1 MGVLQLSENDSRFVT
16 RTEWLDNNIEV
27 DEKIDKVDRKHT
39 DALNN
44 LSIKVE
50 RQSILQEQSL
60 VSQKKSEKHL
70 EKLSE
75 TMGSFG
81 NKFTDMEYQVKDHSR
96 QLETVSEV
104 IKKKKDYS
112 ATVVG
117 AVITGIF
124 GVIVASIGFAAAFF

>member
-1 MGVLQLSENDSRFVT
+1 MPERDDRFVS
-16 RTEWLDNNIEV
+16 RTEWLDNNIKV
-27 DEKIDKVDRKHT
+27 DEKIDKIDRKHT

-44 LSIKVE
+44 LTVKVE
-50 RQSILQEQSL
+50 RQSILQEQTL
-60 VSQKKSEKHL
+60 ESQKKSEGHL

-75 TMGSFG
+75 TVGNFG
-81 NKFTDMEYQVKDHSR
+81 NKFIDMEYQVKDHSK
-96 QLETVSEV
+96 QLETMSEV

-124 GVIVASIGFAAAFF
+124 SVIVAAIAFASAFF